1 MTASAL
7 KTFRR
12 NWIHRGGND
21 FRKIIALANMS
32 FRTGTPYPPMPVL
45 DDVVLMPYPRVTLRS
60 PWAIWL
66 LPPLQGLFSG
76 KSELVRT
83 LSFSSMNSWVLQIE
97 NLSTAGNF
105 KLKENLILWH
115 KPSKRLFC
123 IFGTLFQNF
132 QLDHTGIVRLTFQN
146 YFFKRGRMTFYF
158 HCRSRFR
165 FRKSSAVDY
174 VEGKP

>member
-60 PWAIWL
+60 PWA
-66 LPPLQGLFSG
+66 
-76 KSELVRT
+76 V
-83 LSFSSMNSWVLQIE
+83 
-97 NLSTAGNF
+97 
-105 KLKENLILWH
+105 
-115 KPSKRLFC
+115 
-123 IFGTLFQNF
+123 
-132 QLDHTGIVRLTFQN
+132 
-146 YFFKRGRMTFYF
+146 
-158 HCRSRFR
+158 
-165 FRKSSAVDY
+165 
-174 VEGKP
+174 